1 MSEISTY
8 IKIFIAIMVLVNPL
22 EGMSMFLSKTTGLDS
37 ITRAKV
43 IRKTSLT
50 VLIVLVTSLFFGKYV
65 LTLFGIGIASFT
77 VAGGIIIFLIALEM
91 ILGNSDSSSQQVSA
105 DPGKGAMEIAVVPLG
120 IPLLAGP
127 GPISSV
133 ILYGSSSKG
142 IVEDLVLVLIIV
154 VVSIG
159 VSLSL
164 NAAAKMEKRLK
175 NNGVNILTKISGIL
189 VSAIAIEMIY
199 SGIVKMFPQIHQ

>member
-1 MSEISTY
+1 MSDISVY

-37 ITRAKV
+37 NTRAKV

-50 VLIVLVTSLFFGKYV
+50 VFIVLVTSLFFGKYV

-91 ILGNSDSSSQQVSA
+91 ILGNSDSSTQQVSA
-105 DPGKGAMEIAVVPLG
+105 DPGQSAMAIAVVPLG

-142 IVEDLVLVLIIV
+142 FVEDIILVFIIL

-199 SGIVKMFPQIHQ
+199 SGIVKMFPQLHQ